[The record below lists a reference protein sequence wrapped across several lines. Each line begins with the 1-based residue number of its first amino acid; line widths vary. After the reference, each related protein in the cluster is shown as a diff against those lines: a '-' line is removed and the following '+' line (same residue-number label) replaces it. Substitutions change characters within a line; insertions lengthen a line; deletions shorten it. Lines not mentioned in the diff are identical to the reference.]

1 MPADTPW
8 SRFLASHPGLVSVEA
23 VAWNHDLADVD
34 ATVRVGDGWTPVLA
48 ELAARALAESLR
60 AGVRFTVLPST
71 ESLSDR
77 VRAVLPRG
85 LVDHQ
90 GVREAAD
97 GSVVLT
103 VSGSG
108 GEAMWEQWGGEG
120 RLRQLVGDLPPL
132 ALEVVAPPAEAPSTV
147 VLPPAAPG
155 PPRYGGAPEGD
166 PIPLSEA
173 AATAGAPGVVCVE
186 GKIFSREER
195 LLREGQRLLLMG
207 LTDLSSSLAL
217 RLYFGRDDDAPASPF
232 EVGVWV
238 RAEGAV
244 DVDRAGEPVMKV
256 RRLEVRPS
264 PPADDGAEVPR
275 IEWHAHSKMSA
286 MDGLADVSSLVARAA
301 ALGHPAIAVTDHGV
315 VQAFPEAAD
324 QARRHGIRV
333 VYGLEAHV
341 VDDAVPVLTGPVPP
355 GPWRDWPLVA
365 LDIETTGL
373 SPRTQDI
380 IEVGAVRWEHGEV
393 AGRFSRLIRPERR
406 PMLAASQAITGIRPE
421 DLAEA
426 PAAAEVWEEFRAF
439 CAGAVLVAH
448 NAGFDY
454 GFLAPGLE
462 PGHGPWPL
470 LDTLALARAVL
481 PVQRQYGLEPLCRE
495 LKIPLDQHHRAL
507 ADAEACGQL
516 ALALLALPAGT
527 ALADAGLTEP
537 APIPVAA
544 GRPYPVLVYPRHA
557 DGMVALYRAVSDSHL
572 VDFHR
577 VPRMPASVLAAH
589 RQDWLLGAPAIDGEV
604 TSLLLQGRPAEDL
617 GPVAARYDFLEVVPP
632 ACVQDWADEGWL
644 GDSEAVEQVL
654 ADVVA
659 VGERCGRPVVAASDV
674 HYLMPED
681 AVLRDILAV
690 TAKTDVHARRG
701 ALHLRTTGELLQE
714 MAFLGA
720 ERASQVVVHSTRA
733 LLQEL
738 LPLEPIPEGLHSP
751 RLPEAEPTISALPW
765 ERARSLFG
773 DPVPPFVAERLEREI
788 SAILEHGYASV
799 YYTAHRLAKKT
810 IEDGYLVGSRGSVG
824 SSLVATYLDITEVN
838 PLPPHYRCPH
848 CRWSRRAEDQD
859 GPVSSGFDLPP
870 RDCPACGTR
879 LVGDGQDIPFETFL
893 GFHGEKVPDIDLN
906 FSGDYQG
913 QIHRYTEE
921 LFGAGQVFRAGTIAT
936 VAERTAFGLVKA
948 WARETGRTPLA
959 VEVDRL
965 VLGLTGVKR
974 TTGQH
979 PGGLMLVPDGDDIHH
994 YTPVQRPADA
1004 AMTDVRTTH
1013 FDYHAI
1019 EGRLLKLDLLGHEDP
1034 TTLRLLTELTGQPL
1048 DEVPFQDPDTMG
1060 LFSGTETLG
1069 LSEEQLG
1076 SAVGTVG
1083 LPEFGTPFVRR
1094 MLADTRPKTFGELVR
1109 ISGLSHGTNV
1119 WANNADALIRDRVA
1133 TLSEVIATRDD
1144 VMTYLI
1150 RRGMPPADAFQI
1162 SEHVRRGRALS
1173 DGERQAMRA
1182 AGVPAWY
1189 IQSCDRITYLFPK
1202 AHAAAYVTMGWR
1214 IAWFKMHFPVEYYAV
1229 YFTLRRDDFLPE
1241 PALGGLAAVRQEQ
1254 GRLDALGN
1262 EATPKDKARSA
1273 VLEVMGEMLLRG
1285 FSFQPVSLEDSLADR
1300 FAVVAPGALLMP
1312 FEALPGL
1319 GRTAAAHIVESR
1331 ADGPFASIEDLR
1343 ERARLTKP
1351 VLELLRQ
1358 HGALD
1363 HLGETRQLAL
1373 F

>member
-1 MPADTPW
+1 MATDTPW
-8 SRFLASHPGLVSVEA
+8 SRFAASHPGLASVVA
-23 VAWNHDLADVD
+23 VAWRHDLGAAD
-34 ATVRVGDGWTPVLA
+34 ATIRVAAGWT
-48 ELAARALAESLR
+48 EALARLAGQALSESLQ
-60 AGVRFTVLPST
+60 AEVRLTVLPDE

-85 LVDHQ
+85 LVDHA

-108 GEAMWEQWGGEG
+108 GEAMWEQWGGED
-120 RLRQLVGDLPPL
+120 RLRQLVEHLPPL
-132 ALEVVAPPAEAPSTV
+132 ALEVVAPPAEGPTSV
-147 VLPPAAPG
+147 VLPPAPPA
-155 PPRYGGAPEGD
+155 PPRYGGPPEGA
-166 PIPLSEA
+166 PVPLAEA
-173 AATAGAPGVVCVE
+173 AAKAGVSVCVE

-195 LLREGQRLLLMG
+195 LLREGQRLLLMAI
-207 LTDLSSSLAL
+207 TDLGSSLAL
-217 RLYFGRDDDAPASPF
+217 RLYFGRDDEAPATPF

-238 RAEGAV
+238 RAEGSM
-244 DVDRAGEPVMKV
+244 DRDRAGEPVLKV

-264 PPADDGAEVPR
+264 PPVDDGAEVAR
-275 IEWHAHSKMSA
+275 VEWHAHTKMSA
-286 MDGLADVSSLVARAA
+286 MDGLADLSALVGRAA
-301 ALGHPAIAVTDHGV
+301 ALGHPAVAVTDHGV

-324 QARRHGIRV
+324 RARRHGIRL

-341 VDDAVPVLTGPVPP
+341 VADAVPLLTGPPP
-355 GPWRDWPLVA
+355 AGPWREWPLVA

-380 IEVGAVRWEHGEV
+380 IELGAVRWEHGEV
-393 AGRFSRLIRPERR
+393 VGRFSRLIRPERR
-406 PMLAASQAITGIRPE
+406 EMSAASQAITGIRPE
-421 DLAEA
+421 ELVDA
-426 PAAAEVWEEFRAF
+426 PSAGLVWGEFRTF

-448 NAGFDY
+448 NAAFDY

-462 PGHGPWPL
+462 PDHGPWPL
-470 LDTLALARAVL
+470 LDTLALARAAL
-481 PVQRQYGLEPLCRE
+481 PLQRQYGLEPLCRQ

-516 ALALLALPAGT
+516 ALALLALPAGA
-527 ALADAGLTEP
+527 ALADAGLGQP
-537 APIPVAA
+537 AAIPVAA

-557 DGMVALYRAVSDSHL
+557 DGLLALYRAVSDSHL

-577 VPRMPASVLAAH
+577 VPRVPASLLAAH
-589 RQDWLLGAPAIDGEV
+589 RQDWLLGAPALDGEL
-604 TSLLLQGRPAEDL
+604 TGLLLQGCAPEDL

-632 ACVQDWADEGWL
+632 SAARDWAAEGWL
-644 GDSEAVEQVL
+644 GDQAAVEQVL
-654 ADVVA
+654 ADVAA
-659 VGERCGRPVVAASDV
+659 VGEQYGLPVVAASDV

-681 AVLRDILAV
+681 VVLRDVLAV
-690 TAKTDVHARRG
+690 TAKTELHARQG
-701 ALHLRTTGELLQE
+701 ALHLRTTGEMQQE

-720 ERASQVVVHSTRA
+720 ERADQVVVANPRA
-733 LLQEL
+733 LLEQLEV
-738 LPLEPIPEGLHSP
+738 LEPIPEGLHSP
-751 RLPEAEPTISALPW
+751 RLPEAEPTVSELPW
-765 ERARSLFG
+765 ERARALFG
-773 DPVPPFVAERLEREI
+773 EPVPAFVAERLAREI

-838 PLPPHYRCPH
+838 PLPPHYRCPE
-848 CRWSRRAEDQD
+848 CRWSRLADDGD
-859 GPVSSGFDLPP
+859 GPAASGFDLPP
-870 RDCPACGTR
+870 RDCPACGTG

-913 QIHRYTEE
+913 HIHRYTEE

-948 WARETGRTPLA
+948 WARETGRELPGA
-959 VEVDRL
+959 EVDRL

-979 PGGLMLVPDGDDIHH
+979 PGGLMLVPEGDDIHH

-1004 AMTDVRTTH
+1004 AASDVRTTH

-1048 DEVPFQDPDTMG
+1048 DQVPFQDPDTMG
-1060 LFSGTETLG
+1060 LFSGTESLG
-1069 LSEEQLG
+1069 LSEEELG
-1076 SAVGTVG
+1076 SSVGTVG

-1173 DGERQAMRA
+1173 DGERQAMRGV
-1182 AGVPAWY
+1182 GVPGWY

-1214 IAWFKMHFPVEYYAV
+1214 IAWFKMHFPLEYYAV
-1229 YFTLRRDDFLPE
+1229 YFTLRRDDFLPDQ
-1241 PALGGLAAVRQEQ
+1241 ALGDLAALRAEQ
-1254 GRLDALGN
+1254 TRLDALGN
-1262 EATPKDKARSA
+1262 DATPKDKARGA
-1273 VLEVMGEMLLRG
+1273 VLEVMGEMRLRG
-1285 FSFQPVSLEDSLADR
+1285 FGFQAVSLADSQADR
-1300 FAVVAPGALLMP
+1300 FSVRAPNALLMP
-1312 FEALPGL
+1312 FGALPGI

-1331 ADGPFASIEDLR
+1331 ADGPFVSIEDLR

-1363 HLGETRQLAL
+1363 NLGETRQLAL